1 MKVEYVVGEAKSALD
16 DGKCVVIGLQNTG
29 EVIILQA
36 VSLHKNLHLCVVIVR
51 MNSCIKG

>member
-29 EVIILQA
+29 EVTI
-36 VSLHKNLHLCVVIVR
+36 
-51 MNSCIKG
+51 